1 MSTPI
6 VAAIA
11 NRDAAALHDL
21 LAEDVT
27 FNSPVRSYTGRDEV
41 VHLLTTIGGLQEELH
56 ATRCVDAPGETVSF
70 IETRGLDGVLDE
82 RYDGDGRVTELT
94 LMLRPL
100 SELLDAVKRMGAA
113 LGQPAGP
120 AQRAR
125 GGGQ

>member
-11 NRDAAALHDL
+11 NGDAAALHDL

-41 VHLLTTIGGLQEELH
+41 VHLLTTIGGLQEELRT
-56 ATRCVDAPGETVSF
+56 TRCVDAPGETVSF

-113 LGQPAGP
+113 L
-120 AQRAR
+120 AR
-125 GGGQ
+125 